1 MSPPVTISFD
11 DFLAVEMRVGT
22 ILEATPNRSARKPS
36 WRLRIDFG
44 AEIGIKTSS
53 AQLVDLYAA
62 EELVG
67 RQVVA
72 VVNFAPRQVASVRSE
87 VLVLGLPDADGRV
100 VLLTPERPV
109 PNGGRMY

>member
-11 DFLAVEMRVGT
+11 DFLAVDVRVGT
-22 ILEATPNRSARKPS
+22 ILEVAPNRGARKPA

-44 AEIGIKTSS
+44 PEIGIKTSS

>member
-1 MSPPVTISFD
+1 MTISFD
-11 DFLAVEMRVGT
+11 DFLAVDMRVGT
-22 ILEATPNRSARKPS
+22 ILEAAPNRGARKPS
-36 WRLRIDFG
+36 WRLRVDFG
-44 AEIGIKTSS
+44 PEIGIKTSS

-62 EELVG
+62 AELVG

-87 VLVLGLPDADGRV
+87 VLVLGLPDAAGRV